1 MSKIKA
7 DSTVTMHFS
16 IYLADGSVADSTQVN
31 DKPGV
36 VTLGDG
42 TLPPAFEAQLQG
54 LTVGDKKRFILE
66 AKDAFG
72 ESNPE
77 QIRELPL
84 SRFPEKMVPKPG
96 LIVEFTLPSGDALP
110 GMIKTVNDEHA
121 TVDFNHLLAGKQ
133 CTFEVEILEINAHSV

>member
-1 MSKIKA
+1 MSQIETA
-7 DSTVTMHFS
+7 STVSLHFS
-16 IYLADGSVADSTQVN
+16 IYLDDGSVADSTRVN

-42 TLPPAFEAQLQG
+42 TLPKAFEDQLQG
-54 LTVGDKKRFILE
+54 LSVGGKKRFTLE

-84 SRFPEKMVPKPG
+84 SRFPEKMTPQAG
-96 LIVEFTLPSGDALP
+96 LIVEFTLPNGDNIP
-110 GMIKTVNDEHA
+110 GLIKQVEEEHA
-121 TVDFNHLLAGKQ
+121 TVDFNHLLAGKR
-133 CTFEVEILEINAHSV
+133 CTFEVEVLEIE